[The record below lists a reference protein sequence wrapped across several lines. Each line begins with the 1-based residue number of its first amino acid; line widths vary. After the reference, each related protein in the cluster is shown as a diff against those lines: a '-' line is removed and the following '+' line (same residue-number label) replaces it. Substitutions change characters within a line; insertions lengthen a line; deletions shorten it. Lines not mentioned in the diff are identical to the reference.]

1 MNRQK
6 RPLSTSEQRI
16 MQLLIQG
23 QTNKAIAMALNL
35 TTGSVETSLHR
46 IYAKLGVD
54 NRVRAALVYLQLTN
68 PSQPL
73 PARENGSPA

>member
-1 MNRQK
+1 MSKQK

-23 QTNKAIAMALNL
+23 QTNKAIAVTLNL

-46 IYAKLGVD
+46 IYVKLGVE

-68 PSQPL
+68 AGQPL
-73 PARENGSPA
+73 PSSENSSRI

>member
-1 MNRQK
+1 MSKQK

-46 IYAKLGVD
+46 IYVKLGVE

-68 PSQPL
+68 AGQPL
-73 PARENGSPA
+73 PSSENSSRI

>member
-1 MNRQK
+1 MSTQK

-46 IYAKLGVD
+46 IYVKLGVE
-54 NRVRAALVYLQLTN
+54 NRVRAALVYLQLAN
-68 PSQPL
+68 AGQPL
-73 PARENGSPA
+73 PAHENGSRI